1 LRCPECGHENPV
13 LNNFCGICG
22 AAMQR
27 TPGKPAAPA
36 QAPQTPSAPLRQPPQ
51 RVVERPSS
59 TTISGPSIL
68 GLGSEPPPRNVE
80 YLLHDEDD
88 SHAGRRW
95 FLRIVG
101 ILLIGGLGWWAW
113 QSGNLSAFVTWFKGG
128 RSQPAQ
134 VADNDARAPESTP
147 APAPAQPSASG
158 TPTAPP
164 AADSTNKPAD
174 TKGAAPA
181 EHPTAASDEA
191 KDEEDDSPSDSGPV
205 TEKPAPMVATAPPAK
220 PKKEDVKPA
229 EAHVKKTSAPKPAV
243 SAKAPPKPDAAA
255 TSSADDRQVATAE
268 RYLYGKGVATN
279 CDRAM
284 GILRPAA
291 EEGNAK
297 ARTQLGALYSTGHC
311 VARDLPNAYR
321 WFALAL
327 RVDHDNSTVEQN
339 LQMIWRQMSPA
350 ERQLAIK
357 LTQ

>member
-1 LRCPECGHENPV
+1 
-13 LNNFCGICG
+13 
-22 AAMQR
+22 
-27 TPGKPAAPA
+27 
-36 QAPQTPSAPLRQPPQ
+36 
-51 RVVERPSS
+51 
-59 TTISGPSIL
+59 
-68 GLGSEPPPRNVE
+68 
-80 YLLHDEDD
+80 
-88 SHAGRRW
+88 
-95 FLRIVG
+95 
-101 ILLIGGLGWWAW
+101 
-113 QSGNLSAFVTWFKGG
+113 
-128 RSQPAQ
+128 
-134 VADNDARAPESTP
+134 
-147 APAPAQPSASG
+147 
-158 TPTAPP
+158 
-164 AADSTNKPAD
+164 
-174 TKGAAPA
+174 
-181 EHPTAASDEA
+181 
-191 KDEEDDSPSDSGPV
+191 
-205 TEKPAPMVATAPPAK
+205 MVATAPPAK

-243 SAKAPPKPDAAA
+243 SVKAPPKPDAAA
-255 TSSADDRQVATAE
+255 NSSADDRQVAAAE

-291 EEGNAK
+291 EKGNAK

>member
-1 LRCPECGHENPV
+1 LRCPECGHENPAV
-13 LNNFCGICG
+13 NNFCGICG

-27 TPGKPAAPA
+27 TPGKPAAAPA
-36 QAPQTPSAPLRQPPQ
+36 PTTPAVPLRQPP
-51 RVVERPSS
+51 RPVEPHAP
-59 TTISGPSIL
+59 TTISGPSVL
-68 GLGSEPPPRNVE
+68 GLGSEPPARNVD
-80 YLLHDEDD
+80 YLLHDEED

-95 FLRIVG
+95 GLRILG
-101 ILLIGGLGWWAW
+101 LIILAGLGWWAW

-134 VADNDARAPESTP
+134 VAEVETP
-147 APAPAQPSASG
+147 VSATPPVPASPGAGSATPPPS
-158 TPTAPP
+158 P
-164 AADSTNKPAD
+164 AADSSPGHAAD
-174 TKGAAPA
+174 MQAAAPA
-181 EHPTAASDEA
+181 AHPPDNAAAPDHSKAEPETPAEA
-191 KDEEDDSPSDSGPV
+191 GPV

-220 PKKEDVKPA
+220 TKEDSKPP

-243 SAKAPPKPDAAA
+243 STQAPTRPGA
-255 TSSADDRQVATAE
+255 TSTSLADDRQVALAE
-268 RYLYGKGVATN
+268 RYLYGKGVAAN
-279 CDRAM
+279 CDRAL

-291 EEGNAK
+291 EKGNAK

-311 VARDLPNAYR
+311 VARDLPTAYR

-327 RVDHDNSTVEQN
+327 RVDHDNATVEQN